1 LAALDAREVLIE
13 RRLSESLKHYG
24 MSERIII
31 EQKNFDKDLEDIAAS
46 STDPDRFKIE
56 ELVSLQE
63 QITYVMR
70 VKNMSP
76 EEKFAKMM

>member
-1 LAALDAREVLIE
+1 
-13 RRLSESLKHYG
+13 
-24 MSERIII
+24 MSERIIV
-31 EQKNFDKDLEDIAAS
+31 EQKNFDNELEDIAAS

-76 EEKFAKMM
+76 EERFAKMM